1 MLQFLISCSY
11 FVVTVQLC
19 KFGIIVVCVVVD
31 GTMFGL
37 TLTYIITMLG
47 VLQYVV
53 RVSAEV
59 ESYVRYMFC
68 IIILS

>member
-1 MLQFLISCSY
+1 
-11 FVVTVQLC
+11 
-19 KFGIIVVCVVVD
+19 
-31 GTMFGL
+31 MFGL

-47 VLQYVV
+47 ILQYVV

-68 IIILS
+68 MIMLSQY